1 MDNTQADAQGDFL
14 ASLLG
19 DFLDESGQLLERLN
33 ESLLQLDDWVRT
45 LDDDHQEPCDQEL
58 MNEMF
63 RAAHSIKGLSGMLGL
78 DDINRLTHKI
88 ENVFDAARK
97 NELVITG
104 NVVELMFQGVDGL
117 VTLTEDLK
125 TPDATPMD
133 CSDIVASIAEIL
145 ESSGAAREISKQEDA
160 EKFFE
165 DCQSTE
171 EETAADTQKAD
182 TQKADTQ
189 KADTQIADTQIAGT
203 ECQVDSS
210 SADAQ
215 AAACVEIFE
224 NLSDEI
230 ETASKYL
237 SMFVDETELSL
248 DNITETLLA
257 MEGGGNEDE
266 LKLLLIT
273 SHRIK
278 GSAAS
283 IGLNRAAK
291 LAHLMEDLLQQLVER
306 GGIMTPTLTD
316 AMLKCTD
323 GLRSYVEELKQGG
336 SQEDQF
342 AELATGLLL
351 AQSDATIST
360 DIPADNNC
368 ASVAKQAVA
377 VDLQTNDET
386 FLPCEEGV
394 VSQTLISDELRNQVA
409 AAVSLDMPTLVGVAT
424 FQPGLMLSGLKAQLL
439 HEKLLNLGEVCYLH
453 PQADQ
458 LEQLDCV
465 EEIHFGL
472 SSERPLSL
480 VQSRLRVAGVAEIS
494 VEVLSTDNL
503 TEKTPQADTAPKQSQ
518 PMTAIQNAEPQQTA
532 ATPAATAARPP
543 EDKKAAV
550 RPKSTASRPTETV
563 RVDIDRLDQLM
574 NLAGQLVINKAR
586 FSQIGDRLKDAASKN
601 QSAQALGNAFNVLGR
616 MSQARQDSN
625 SEQQIRQELE
635 YLRNQ
640 ARRVQNELEV
650 VRREMKTMN
659 SVNESINDLGETIH
673 QLGRVSDGIQQSVMD
688 TRMVPIGPL
697 FARFKRVVRDITRSN
712 NKVVSLKT
720 SGEKTE
726 LDKRMID
733 ELGDPL
739 IHMVRNSADHG
750 IELPDVREA
759 AGKPREGTVSLSAFQ
774 RGNSIIVQVADD
786 GKGLSI
792 DTIAKKAVEKGIVTS
807 ADIAKMSRHQVAQL
821 IWEPGLSTAE
831 KVTEVSGRG
840 MGMDI
845 VKSKIEELNGTI
857 DLDTN
862 EGQGT
867 TITIKLPLTLAI
879 LPSLMVDI
887 DGDVLALPIESVSE
901 IVCIKRQTVT
911 TLHGKRAAKV
921 RGRVISLVNLDEIF
935 AWNKATC
942 DTDEQEITDEN
953 GEITIVVVVEEGREI
968 GLTVSRVIGE
978 EDIVIKSMADNY
990 RNVTGIS
997 GASILGDGRVSLILD
1012 IVALIDMAAKNE
1024 SDLVLSQE
1032 N

>member
-1 MDNTQADAQGDFL
+1 MDNTRADAQGDFL

-33 ESLLQLDDWVRT
+33 ESLLQLDDWVRS
-45 LDDDHQEPCDQEL
+45 LADDHQEACDQEL

-63 RAAHSIKGLSGMLGL
+63 RSAHSIKGLSGMLGL

-97 NELVITG
+97 NELIITG
-104 NVVELMFQGVDGL
+104 NVVELMFQAVDGL
-117 VTLTEDLK
+117 VNLTEDLK
-125 TPDATPMD
+125 TPDAEPMD
-133 CSDIVASIAEIL
+133 YSDILASITEIL
-145 ESSGAAREISKQEDA
+145 ESSGSTREVSSQEDA
-160 EKFFE
+160 ERIFE
-165 DCQSTE
+165 DCRTEDE
-171 EETAADTQKAD
+171 EEIAPHTPSADTPSAQDAATDGLPADTQ
-182 TQKADTQ
+182 
-189 KADTQIADTQIAGT
+189 
-203 ECQVDSS
+203 
-210 SADAQ
+210 
-215 AAACVEIFE
+215 AASCAEIFKD
-224 NLSDEI
+224 LRDEV
-230 ETASKYL
+230 ETASKYM
-237 SMFVDETELSL
+237 SMFVDETELTL
-248 DNITETLLA
+248 DSITETLLA
-257 MEGGGNEDE
+257 MEGGGSEDD

-291 LAHLMEDLLQQLVER
+291 LAHLMEDLLQQLVDG

-323 GLRSYVEELKQGG
+323 GLRSHVEELKQGET
-336 SQEDQF
+336 QDDQF

-351 AQSDATIST
+351 AQSDATQPDSEAADDT
-360 DIPADNNC
+360 GKSASKPA
-368 ASVAKQAVA
+368 AAIKEP
-377 VDLQTNDET
+377 TNDEVVAPRQEAA
-386 FLPCEEGV
+386 LNGV
-394 VSQTLISDELRNQVA
+394 LISDELRRLVA
-409 AAVSLDMPTLVGVAT
+409 AAASLDMPTFVGVAT

-439 HEKLLNLGEVCYLH
+439 YEKLMNLGEICHLY

-458 LEQLDCV
+458 LESLDCV

-472 SSERPLSL
+472 SSDKSL
-480 VQSRLRVAGVAEIS
+480 QLIQSRLRVAGVREIA
-494 VEVLSTDNL
+494 VEVLADENMRQ
-503 TEKTPQADTAPKQSQ
+503 ETPAAEATPKRAETAAD
-518 PMTAIQNAEPQQTA
+518 IQNIEPQQTA
-532 ATPAATAARPP
+532 ANPGKTAARSA
-543 EDKKAAV
+543 ENKKTAA
-550 RPKSTASRPTETV
+550 RAKNAASRPTETV

-586 FSQIGDRLKDAASKN
+586 FAQIGDRLKLAAGN
-601 QSAQALGNAFNVLGR
+601 GQSAQALGSAFAVLEKMSLGR
-616 MSQARQDSN
+616 QGADG
-625 SEQQIRQELE
+625 EQHMRQELE

-640 ARRVQNELEV
+640 ARRVQHELEV
-650 VRREMKTMN
+650 VRREMKNVN
-659 SVNESINDLGETIH
+659 SVNESINDLAETIH

-697 FARFKRVVRDITRSN
+697 FARFNRVVRDITRSN
-712 NKVVSLKT
+712 NKIIRLEI

-750 IELPDVREA
+750 IELPDIREA
-759 AGKPREGTVSLSAFQ
+759 AGKPREGTIALSAFQ
-774 RGNSIIVQVADD
+774 RGNSIIVQVVDD
-786 GKGLSI
+786 GKGLNI
-792 DTIAKKAVEKGIVTS
+792 DGIAKKAVEKRIATA
-807 ADIAKMSRHQVAQL
+807 ADIAKMSRHQIAQL

-840 MGMDI
+840 MGTDI

-857 DLDTN
+857 DLVTN

-887 DGDVLALPIESVSE
+887 DGDVLAMPIESVSE
-901 IVCIKRQTVT
+901 IVSVKRRAVT
-911 TLHGKRAAKV
+911 SLHGKRAAEV
-921 RGRVISLVNLDEIF
+921 RGRVISLVDLDEIF
-935 AWNKATC
+935 AWNKNPSA
-942 DTDEQEITDEN
+942 DSIDDRHNRNEQDDVGEGDEIT
-953 GEITIVVVVEEGREI
+953 VVVVIEEGREI
-968 GLTVSRVIGE
+968 GLTVDRVIGE

-1012 IVALIDMAAKNE
+1012 IIALIDMAAKNE